1 MTDQFLVNLTSA
13 QIGGV
18 IRKQCD
24 KLKTGLSTEN
34 VDNTQASFKISGFQQ
49 NFSGLFVIN

>member
-34 VDNTQASFKISGFQQ
+34 VDNTQANFKISGFQKT
-49 NFSGLFVIN
+49 SVDYL